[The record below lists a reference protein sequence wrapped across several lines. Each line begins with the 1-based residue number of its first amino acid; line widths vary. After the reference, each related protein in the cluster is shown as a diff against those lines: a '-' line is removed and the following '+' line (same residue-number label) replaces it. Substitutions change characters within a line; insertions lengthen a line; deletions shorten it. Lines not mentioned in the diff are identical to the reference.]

1 MSEPISIAAIVIS
14 AITAVGGILTALHIR
29 KMKSGCLDC
38 DCTPATPFSR
48 TPTVSKS
55 TVVLQPAPVQV
66 LNTPQSNGQETKTG
80 TADC

>member
-1 MSEPISIAAIVIS
+1 MDGLSISALVIS
-14 AITAVGGILTALHIR
+14 GITAIGGIVAGLHIR
-29 KMKSGCLDC
+29 KMNSGCCQC
-38 DCTPATPFSR
+38 DCSPGTPLSR